1 MSLILRKETNDLHL
15 PPEVWYR
22 ICSFLPKSDLISL
35 RLVCSKLGS
44 IALPEC
50 YKTIYIEV
58 HRESSPRRLCEIAKS
73 RKLLHHVRELI
84 LYDNADYS
92 EGFKKDHSRQ
102 SFLNT
107 VPLIRFFSRLI
118 SLRIRFRTYSQTYRH
133 NHDNY
138 LAMQHRHAMLDIIF
152 HWVAGMGNKDNRE
165 VIDSDARLHGQPD
178 GKSSVS
184 DLEDFSQPAIPL
196 QQLIVTNLPDHHD
209 AKLVTSEAFLKIT
222 SMASITDLRL
232 HVEARRDLHHPV
244 RAPEGTLPF
253 SPGKY
258 LFFDKLPMS
267 WLAPEITKNLQI
279 LTLHCKDYWGWCPKM
294 DIRVVEL
301 L

>member
-1 MSLILRKETNDLHL
+1 MSLILRKETNGLHL

-92 EGFKKDHSRQ
+92 KGFKKEHSRQ

-107 VPLIRFFSRLI
+107 VPLIRFFSRSI
-118 SLRIRFRTYSQTYRH
+118 SLRIRSRTYSQMYRH

-138 LAMQHRHAMLDIIF
+138 LAMQHRHAMLDTIF

-165 VIDSDARLHGQPD
+165 VIDSDAELHGQSD
-178 GKSSVS
+178 GKSSVP
-184 DLEDFSQPAIPL
+184 DLTDFSQPAIPL

-209 AKLVTSEAFLKIT
+209 AKLITSEDFLKIT

-232 HVEARRDLHHPV
+232 HVEAQRDLHHPV
-244 RAPEGTLPF
+244 RAPEGTSPF

-258 LFFDKLPMS
+258 LFFDKLPIS